1 MIKAIVFD
9 LGNVVL
15 TNDHPYNTPEELIEF
30 CEHFSAS
37 MDNLDT
43 AFVIS
48 FPGYSLGKITENE
61 FWEKYLYTARASSM
75 DIKYAK
81 NFWRKNQKEI
91 ENMLSLLKT
100 LKNNYRI
107 AALSTIP
114 REWLDYKKKTFK
126 LDDCFELIVSSGYYG
141 YKKPDARIYEI
152 LIKKLGLKP
161 EEMLFIDDKEPLLVP
176 AQKLGINTLLFR
188 GQNDLE
194 KELIRRKLL

>member
-30 CEHFSAS
+30 CEHFNAS

-48 FPGYSLGKITENE
+48 FPDYSLGKITENE

-100 LKNNYRI
+100 LKNKYRL

-126 LDDCFELIVSSGYYG
+126 LDDYFELIVSSGYYG
-141 YKKPDARIYEI
+141 YKKPDVRIYEI

>member
-1 MIKAIVFD
+1 
-9 LGNVVL
+9 
-15 TNDHPYNTPEELIEF
+15 
-30 CEHFSAS
+30 
-37 MDNLDT
+37 
-43 AFVIS
+43 
-48 FPGYSLGKITENE
+48 
-61 FWEKYLYTARASSM
+61 
-75 DIKYAK
+75 
-81 NFWRKNQKEI
+81 
-91 ENMLSLLKT
+91 MLSLLKT

>member
-30 CEHFSAS
+30 CEHFNAS

-75 DIKYAK
+75 DIEYAK
-81 NFWRKNQKEI
+81 NFWRKNQKEN
-91 ENMLSLLKT
+91 ENMLGLLKK
-100 LKNNYRI
+100 LKNKYRLV
-107 AALSTIP
+107 ALSTIP

-141 YKKPDARIYEI
+141 YKKPDVRIYEI

-161 EEMLFIDDKEPLLVP
+161 EKILFIDDKEPLLVP
-176 AQKLGINTLLFR
+176 AQKLGIKTLLFR
-188 GQNDLE
+188 GQENLE
-194 KELIRRKLL
+194 IEFKKQNLL